1 MRKSKTGCDLK
12 TCMLCKLCLKE
23 WIPAVSPQHEN
34 FHYKKGELLFA
45 EGDKVNGIYF
55 IYDGTVKVHKHWD
68 NEKELIVRFAKKGDI
83 VGHRGLGK
91 ENFYPVSATALEPV
105 TVCYIDLDFFRAS
118 LKVNYDFIYEL
129 MMFFAGE
136 LQESEKNMR
145 NLAHMPVKG
154 RIAQALLL
162 LKEKFGV
169 NEENFLNITLSRQ
182 DIASFA
188 GTTYETVFRIL
199 NEFFQENII
208 ATEGKDIA
216 ILNEEKLAFFSQQT
230 NNN

>member
-91 ENFYPVSATALEPV
+91 ENFYPVSATA
-105 TVCYIDLDFFRAS
+105 
-118 LKVNYDFIYEL
+118 
-129 MMFFAGE
+129 
-136 LQESEKNMR
+136 
-145 NLAHMPVKG
+145 
-154 RIAQALLL
+154 
-162 LKEKFGV
+162 
-169 NEENFLNITLSRQ
+169 
-182 DIASFA
+182 
-188 GTTYETVFRIL
+188 
-199 NEFFQENII
+199 
-208 ATEGKDIA
+208 
-216 ILNEEKLAFFSQQT
+216 
-230 NNN
+230 